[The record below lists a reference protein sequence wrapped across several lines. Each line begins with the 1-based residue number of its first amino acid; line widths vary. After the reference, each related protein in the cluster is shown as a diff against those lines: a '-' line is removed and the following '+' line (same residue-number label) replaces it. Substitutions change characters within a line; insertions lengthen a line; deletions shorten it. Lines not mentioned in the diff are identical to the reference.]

1 MLNGDFVRVLVCC
14 EIPIAN
20 VANINLGLNEIM
32 VTSPHINLLVFF
44 LRDHCHLRA
53 KLHSHTH
60 LYDSWNQKKGG
71 LTDLLV
77 IPDINKHQ
85 WLIHVDR
92 NTYPLV
98 N

>member
-44 LRDHCHLRA
+44 YETIAILGQNSILTRTCMIPGIKKRWIDGPT
-53 KLHSHTH
+53 S
-60 LYDSWNQKKGG
+60 DSRYQ
-71 LTDLLV
+71 
-77 IPDINKHQ
+77 
-85 WLIHVDR
+85 
-92 NTYPLV
+92 
-98 N
+98 